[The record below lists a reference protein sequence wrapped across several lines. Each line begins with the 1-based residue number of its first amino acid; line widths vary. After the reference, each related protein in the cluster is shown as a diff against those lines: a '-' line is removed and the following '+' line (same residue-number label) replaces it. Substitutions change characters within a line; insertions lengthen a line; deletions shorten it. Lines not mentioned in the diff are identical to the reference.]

1 MVAMLA
7 RETDLRAGHGCD
19 ASASSARAAEVL
31 FPAHFQFRVEL
42 YVAAIFKRIMA
53 DF

>member
-7 RETDLRAGHGCD
+7 READLRAGHGYD
-19 ASASSARAAEVL
+19 ASANSVRAAEVL
-31 FPAHFQFRVEL
+31 FPAHFQFWVEL
-42 YVAAIFKRIMA
+42 YIAAMFKRAMV

>member
-7 RETDLRAGHGCD
+7 READLRAWHGCD
-19 ASASSARAAEVL
+19 AGTSSARAAEVL
-31 FPAHFQFRVEL
+31 FPAHFQFWVEL
-42 YVAAIFKRIMA
+42 YVAARFKRVMV